1 MSSFSIIIPARL
13 ASTRFPRKVLHN
25 IHGLPM
31 IEHVRRR
38 GLLVEGVDQVVVAT
52 CDKEIVSLIK
62 HFSGEVILTSQSH
75 INGTHRIAE
84 AARKIKSNHIILL
97 QGDEPCVE
105 PDTITSFIDFIKKNK
120 ANFFNIVS
128 PITNKK
134 MLYDTSTVKCSL
146 DNNFIKNCFRKS
158 PYIAD
163 YEKQKKYVYK
173 MLGIMSF
180 ERNFLLN
187 IKNLTASI
195 FSKNESIEQLQ
206 LIDNKVDM
214 KGFIIERDYP
224 SINNVSDLNL
234 MEKEFRKIKQ
244 KKLLSLILRD

>member
-38 GLLVEGVDQVVVAT
+38 GLLVEGVDKVVVAT
-52 CDKEIVSLIK
+52 CDKEIVSVIK
-62 HFSGEVILTSQSH
+62 DFCGEVILTSQNH

-84 AARKIKSNHIILL
+84 AAKKIKSNHIILL

-128 PITNKK
+128 PVTNKK
-134 MLYDTSTVKCSL
+134 MLYDVSSVKCSL
-146 DNNFIKNCFRKS
+146 HDNSIKNCFRKS

-163 YEKQKKYVYK
+163 YENQKNYVFK

-187 IKNLTASI
+187 IKNLAAST

-206 LIDNKVDM
+206 LIDNNVDM
-214 KGFIIERDYP
+214 KGFIIEKDYP
-224 SINNVSDLNL
+224 SINNVGDLDL
-234 MEKEFRKIKQ
+234 MEKELRKKKQ
-244 KKLLSLILRD
+244 KRLLSFILRD